1 MSTNRGF
8 IAVRDKANHTHVE
21 RTGLLGEID
30 EELARSGVVVVRA
43 PWGYGK
49 SELLRDYARIA
60 HVRQP
65 QRPIARIDLD
75 TFESKSFVAGDRAP
89 LDSLFARRGR
99 KASAREA
106 KTPKKSAGEGRRR
119 ARGLPERVSNSVT
132 QCVYAHMRAAS
143 PAWCDAYEKG
153 VPLEEHDFTELPL
166 VTVDNLPPMDAKT
179 MGEFAE
185 ALSDW
190 GKAGARLLVA
200 CRPCTVMARHLL
212 PAAYSVDAGML
223 AVAEEEM
230 NLWAKYLSL
239 PQDGEVYRATRG
251 VPLLIAATRG
261 VSKGEARFNDAFL
274 RASDRVVAECLS
286 EPMCASAERMR
297 WAMVMLGS
305 GTFDDLYVVGALPR
319 EDEMAIVAQSY
330 PFFGI
335 DQSRGSFSCI
345 PVRTDCEAMAL
356 GLAVGGDEMLAER
369 CVGLLVERGRRVRA
383 TAVASFASGGVRL
396 RLLGRHPDA
405 FADVANDGLV
415 GRGTKAFLVGDAAEG
430 SIHAGLA
437 RLVRLCAVAHD
448 TSARLLPEGVLA
460 ASVGPATGALRA
472 VRSVTGFWN
481 AYCGGDRVPAAPGDA
496 GAVEATVSA
505 MGAAALAGDPV
516 GYERLLKE
524 LDSAVDFSGGGL
536 ASSVYAS
543 HAAVCGLLCDR
554 AETVLPWLEPLARS
568 SADPDS
574 PPGCVSTVSE
584 GLLKGLLAAAR
595 FLVEKPSSS
604 KSAAESFGAIRRSK
618 RFFEER
624 GIRPC
629 ATLMGFL
636 EAMCLILSG
645 NELRA
650 PSLLERCQSRWG
662 VQGSMAGQMLVSL
675 ALCATDFA
683 QDATNQAAV
692 HAHTALMM
700 AQRLGARHVARVA
713 QLMGSLSAVRSGN
726 LHEVDRRLLKATMDA
741 SALYPGQSGVLQ
753 VELALLSAASGD
765 KERARDAADAV
776 GASGRLWGLRLAI
789 VSVRALGKCR
799 LGVLE
804 LFPRTMR
811 AEYDSVR
818 PSALSRVAMESGG
831 GPRAAV
837 PGLLSPAGC
846 GQELAISLFG
856 GFRVRL
862 NGFGMGAHEWRR
874 KKSRQVLE
882 VLALFPD
889 EAVPRDDVARCLW
902 PGEAVTASM
911 RNNLNTILSNLR
923 LMLGQKGGSPKYFI
937 TQGDTLSLN
946 LEVVDV
952 DVLRFERLARTLLD
966 RRDSATPGEV
976 IEACNVLEQIF
987 QSGLGSEFE
996 ESTQK
1001 VRARV
1006 DELASLFVDCMV
1018 LGSRV
1023 ACDRDD
1029 YQLASWLIRAAERV
1043 DCRRDDVHRQVD
1055 AVFAGADRIAEE
1067 RAQAGAQAGGDVS
1080 GGEEQAGGGDGRSP
1094 RGLPAAAATSAEG
1107 SGGPGPGDPA
1117 PALEAEVG
1125 SAAKAGGP
1133 GRSGRSGRAGRPAG
1147 GAARRR
1153 G

>member
-30 EELARSGVVVVRA
+30 AELARSGVVVVRA

-75 TFESKSFVAGDRAP
+75 SFESKSFVAGDRAP
-89 LDSLFARRGR
+89 LDDLFARRSR
-99 KASAREA
+99 KSPPREA
-106 KTPKKSAGEGRRR
+106 KKAADGRRKP
-119 ARGLPERVSNSVT
+119 RGLPDRVSNSVT

-143 PAWCDAYEKG
+143 PGWCEAYEKG
-153 VPLEEHDFTELPL
+153 VPSEDHDFAELPL
-166 VTVDNLPPMDAKT
+166 VTVDNLPQMDPKT

-190 GKAGARLLVA
+190 GKAGARLLIA
-200 CRPCTVMARHLL
+200 CRPSTVMARHLL
-212 PAAYSVDAGML
+212 PTAYSVDAGML

-230 NLWAKYLSL
+230 RLWAKYLCL
-239 PQDGEVYRATRG
+239 PQDHEVYRATCG

-261 VSKGEARFNDAFL
+261 VCKGEARFNEAFL

-305 GTFDDLYVVGALPR
+305 GTFDDLYFVGALPR

-330 PFFGI
+330 PFFSI
-335 DQSRGSFSCI
+335 DRSRGTFTCL
-345 PVRTDCEAMAL
+345 PVRTECDAMAL
-356 GLAVGGDEMLAER
+356 GLAVAGDEMLAER
-369 CVGLLVERGRRVRA
+369 CVGLLVDRGRRVRA
-383 TAVASFASGGVRL
+383 TAVASFASGGARL

-430 SIHAGLA
+430 TVHSGLA

-448 TSARLLPEGVLA
+448 TSARLLPESVLA

-472 VRSVTGFWN
+472 VRSVTDFWN
-481 AYCGGDRVPAAPGDA
+481 TYCGSDSGLVAPGEA
-496 GAVEATVSA
+496 GTVEATVSA
-505 MGAAALAGDPV
+505 MGAAALSGDAV
-516 GYERLLKE
+516 GYERLLRE
-524 LDSAVDFSGGGL
+524 LDSAVCLSGGGL
-536 ASSVYAS
+536 ASAVYAS

-554 AETVLPWLEPLARS
+554 AEAVLPWLEPLARS
-568 SADPDS
+568 AADPDS

-604 KSAAESFGAIRRSK
+604 KSAAESFEAIRRSK

-629 ATLMGFL
+629 ATLLGYL
-636 EAMCLILSG
+636 EALCLILSG
-645 NELRA
+645 NEMRA
-650 PSLLERCQSRWG
+650 PGLLERCQSRWG

-675 ALCATDFA
+675 ALCAIDFA

-700 AQRLGARHVARVA
+700 AQRLGARSVARVA
-713 QLMGSLSAVRSGN
+713 QLMGSLSAVRGGN
-726 LHEVDRRLLKATMDA
+726 LPEVSRRLLKATIDVN
-741 SALYPGQSGVLQ
+741 ALYPCQSGALQ
-753 VELALLSAASGD
+753 VELTMLYAASGD
-765 KERARDAADAV
+765 RERAKEAASAV
-776 GASGRLWGLRLAI
+776 GASGRLWGLRLMIAA
-789 VSVRALGKCR
+789 VRALGKCR
-799 LGVLE
+799 MGVLD
-804 LFPRTMR
+804 LFPRTLR
-811 AEYDSVR
+811 AEYESVR
-818 PSALSRVAMESGG
+818 PSALTRVALESGG
-831 GPRAAV
+831 GPKAAV
-837 PGLLSPAGC
+837 PGLLSPAGS
-846 GQELAISLFG
+846 GQDLAINLLG

-889 EAVPRDDVARCLW
+889 EAVPRDDVANCLW
-902 PGEAVTASM
+902 PGDMVTASM
-911 RNNLNTILSNLR
+911 KNNLNTILSNLR
-923 LMLGQKGGSPKYFI
+923 GMLGQRSDGPKYFI

-966 RRDSATPGEV
+966 RRDTAIPSEV
-976 IEACNVLEQIF
+976 VEVCSILEQIF
-987 QSGLGSEFE
+987 QSGFGPEFE
-996 ESTQK
+996 GSTQK

-1006 DELASLFVDCMV
+1006 DELTSLFVDCMV

-1023 ACDRDD
+1023 ACDQED
-1029 YQLASWLIRAAERV
+1029 YQLASWFIRAAERF
-1043 DCRRDDVHRQVD
+1043 DCCREDVRRQVD
-1055 AVFAGADRIAEE
+1055 AVLAETGGLEDEQVPDGAGELL
-1067 RAQAGAQAGGDVS
+1067 
-1080 GGEEQAGGGDGRSP
+1080 GGGSTAGEGEGRSS
-1094 RGLPAAAATSAEG
+1094 RALPAV
-1107 SGGPGPGDPA
+1107 P
-1117 PALEAEVG
+1117 
-1125 SAAKAGGP
+1125 AAKSAKGTNAAKGAKVTKGAKAAGPKVTKGAK
-1133 GRSGRSGRAGRPAG
+1133 GGGTKGTKAQGAKAQGASRPSS
-1147 GAARRR
+1147 
-1153 G
+1153 